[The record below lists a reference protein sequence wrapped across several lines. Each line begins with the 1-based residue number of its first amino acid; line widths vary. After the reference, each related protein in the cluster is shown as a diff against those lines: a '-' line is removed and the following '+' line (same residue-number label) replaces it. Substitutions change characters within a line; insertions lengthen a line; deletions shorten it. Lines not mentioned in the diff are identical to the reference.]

1 MIELEI
7 QTLSETREGLL
18 IDVGGII
25 VATGFTLLRQ
35 RLAQDPHGA
44 LLTMVVRG
52 PSRKQRALE
61 DALDAH
67 ERIIS
72 FEISPFVQGETRPH
86 FAASRTFARPP
97 VAAPPT
103 IDDEAATTPVAVH
116 RPATRVGE
124 PGTPV
129 APVTP
134 ATMPIAT
141 IGPAPP
147 ATVAPT
153 PEAASPEPEFELDF
167 ILPAAPAP
175 PPAPAPAPVAIEP
188 VVEPER
194 LDADVRAIDDALPK
208 LTNAYPQV
216 FARLEILEKEV
227 AAGARESSLYLAG
240 QRIGRWVFER
250 DYADSSSG
258 GLALDVAMESIAVP
272 ALAELTEV
280 EHQEGQLHIRHS
292 PLCASE
298 GHSGCEFF
306 SGYLEGLL
314 GPVVAPETLS
324 VFGFCCRSFGAD
336 ECVLAIGLAST

>member
-18 IDVGGII
+18 IDVGGVV

-67 ERIIS
+67 DRIIS
-72 FEISPFVQGETRPH
+72 FEVSPFVQGENRPH

-97 VAAPPT
+97 VAPPPASAG
-103 IDDEAATTPVAVH
+103 EAA
-116 RPATRVGE
+116 PARAAGPAAHADE
-124 PGTPV
+124 PGTLPEPAAIPMV
-129 APVTP
+129 A
-134 ATMPIAT
+134 
-141 IGPAPP
+141 PAPP
-147 ATVAPT
+147 PAIT
-153 PEAASPEPEFELDF
+153 PEPEARPAEPEPEPEFELDF
-167 ILPAAPAP
+167 ILPSPPAP
-175 PPAPAPAPVAIEP
+175 PPAPAPVVAEP
-188 VVEPER
+188 VVELER
-194 LDADVRAIDDALPK
+194 LGPDVPAVDSALPK
-208 LTNAYPQV
+208 LTNAYPQI
-216 FARLEILEKEV
+216 FARLEMLERDVGE
-227 AAGARESSLYLAG
+227 AARESSLHLAG

-250 DYADSSSG
+250 DYANDAGSD
-258 GLALDVAMESIAVP
+258 LQDAMENIAVP
-272 ALAELTEV
+272 ALGALTDV
-280 EHQEGQLHIRHS
+280 DYQEGQLHIRHS
-292 PLCASE
+292 PLCATE

-314 GPVVAPETLS
+314 ASAIAPETLS

-336 ECVLAIGLAST
+336 ECVLAIGADPA